1 MEKLN
6 QLYFRYINIDP
17 ELLGQIV
24 LAISIA
30 LVFTGTI
37 GVI

>member
-1 MEKLN
+1 MEKIN
-6 QLYFRYINIDP
+6 ELYIKYINIDP
-17 ELLGQIV
+17 ELLGQIT